1 MEAEYPVSLRI
12 RVHKDEL
19 KLIKNYEEWEDLVNI
34 LIANAKDSLLNGE
47 KPIAYQRLN
56 KEN

>member
-19 KLIKNYEEWEDLVNI
+19 KLIKNYEEWEKLVNI
-34 LIANAKDSLLNGE
+34 LLENAKDSLLNGE
-47 KPIAYQRLN
+47 KPISYHHLN